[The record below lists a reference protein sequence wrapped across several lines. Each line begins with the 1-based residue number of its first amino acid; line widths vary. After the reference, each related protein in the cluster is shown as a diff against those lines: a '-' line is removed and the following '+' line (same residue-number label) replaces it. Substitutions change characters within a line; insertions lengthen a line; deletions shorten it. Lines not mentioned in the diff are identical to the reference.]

1 MLDLALIQI
10 QEREQYKV
18 VVPSF
23 IAWVDEVI
31 EQNKK
36 LPRIRNGYEKNR
48 GSPESFQA
56 LQAYT
61 TPDATSD

>member
-1 MLDLALIQI
+1 M
-10 QEREQYKV
+10 QESKKLE
-18 VVPSF
+18 VPSF
-23 IAWVDEVI
+23 IKWVDTVI

-36 LPRIRNGYEKNR
+36 LPRLRNGYEKNR
-48 GSPESFQA
+48 GSPQVLQT